1 MIRRHRA
8 GHAARALLLAA
19 VTVTVTVAVSAGAS
33 GCSVESLRNVGMGVG
48 DYTTTWVTGS
58 CHRLDQPEETDPVFP
73 SDTSPPVPCD
83 TPHESETYAV
93 VPLTGQVAEQPRRPS
108 PLWLERALTGA
119 CSWNA
124 MTSYLGAQPLDALRD
139 VGILQILPSEP
150 EWEHGVRLIRCD
162 VLLGPRTSAGVASV
176 SRPLRSILAGPDG
189 DRFRVCRHDGQEI
202 GCDQPHD
209 AELINA
215 WIKFAAA
222 HPTASATKQQTRK
235 VLALCQSYL
244 ARYLGTPPDKAS
256 NIVLTAG
263 LPPDTQHT
271 GKQLGQCWLTDA
283 KGRAWTGSLR
293 SGVRE
298 LP

>member
-1 MIRRHRA
+1 MILRHRVRRT
-8 GHAARALLLAA
+8 ARAVLLAA
-19 VTVTVTVAVSAGAS
+19 VAVAVSAAAS
-33 GCSVESLRNVGMGVG
+33 GCSVESLRYVGMGVG

-58 CHRLDQPEETDPVFP
+58 CHRLDQLEETDPVFP

-83 TPHESETYAV
+83 TSHESETYAV
-93 VPLTGQVAEQPRRPS
+93 IPLTGQVAEQPRRPS
-108 PLWLERALTGA
+108 PLWLERALNGA
-119 CSWNA
+119 CSWSA
-124 MTSYLGAQPLDALRD
+124 LTAYLGAGPLDALRD
-139 VGILQILPSEP
+139 VGVLQILPSEP
-150 EWEHGVRLIRCD
+150 EWERGVRLIRCD

-189 DRFRVCRHDGQEI
+189 DRFRVCRAAGQEV

-215 WIKFAAA
+215 WIKFTPAQLAAG
-222 HPTASATKQQTRK
+222 TTRQQARK
-235 VLALCQSYL
+235 VLTFCQGYVGQ
-244 ARYLGTPPDKAS
+244 YLGASPSKGS
-256 NIVLTAG
+256 NIVLSAG
-263 LPPDTQHT
+263 LPQDPPNP
-271 GKQLGQCWLTDA
+271 GKRVGQCWLADA

>member
-1 MIRRHRA
+1 MILRHRV
-8 GHAARALLLAA
+8 GRTTKALLFAA
-19 VTVTVTVAVSAGAS
+19 VTMAVSAGAS
-33 GCSVESLRNVGMGVG
+33 GCSVESLRYVGMGVG

-108 PLWLERALTGA
+108 PLWLERSLNGACAWSALTD
-119 CSWNA
+119 
-124 MTSYLGAQPLDALRD
+124 YLGARPLDALRD
-139 VGILQILPSEP
+139 VGVLQILPSEP

-162 VLLGPRTSAGVASV
+162 VLLGPRTSEGVASV

-189 DRFRVCRHDGQEI
+189 DRFRVCRDATQEI
-202 GCDQPHD
+202 GCDQPHA
-209 AELINA
+209 AELINT
-215 WIKFAAA
+215 WIKFTPTQLSAA
-222 HPTASATKQQTRK
+222 TARQETRK
-235 VLALCQSYL
+235 VLAFCQDYV
-244 ARYLGTPPDKAS
+244 AQYLGAAPSKGS
-256 NIVLTAG
+256 NIILSAG
-263 LPPDTQHT
+263 LPQDPPNP
-271 GKQLGQCWLTDA
+271 GKQVGQCWLADA

-293 SGVRE
+293 TGVRD